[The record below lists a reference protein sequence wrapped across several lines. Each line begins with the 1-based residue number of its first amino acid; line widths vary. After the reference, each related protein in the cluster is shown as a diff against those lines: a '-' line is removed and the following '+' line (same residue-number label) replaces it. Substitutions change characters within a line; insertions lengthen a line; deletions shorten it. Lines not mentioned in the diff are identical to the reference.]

1 MSEDIEKKPILISGL
16 PVDLIAAVDRR
27 AAANLRSRSMEIRAI
42 LTAAVRE
49 GGGGEKSDARASGMG
64 RGETGRAA
72 DGAAVAE
79 PGAAQGAG
87 LSPAHQDGRR
97 AFIEA

>member
-49 GGGGEKSDARASGMG
+49 GDGGEKPDARAAG
-64 RGETGRAA
+64 TGQ
-72 DGAAVAE
+72 D
-79 PGAAQGAG
+79 AG